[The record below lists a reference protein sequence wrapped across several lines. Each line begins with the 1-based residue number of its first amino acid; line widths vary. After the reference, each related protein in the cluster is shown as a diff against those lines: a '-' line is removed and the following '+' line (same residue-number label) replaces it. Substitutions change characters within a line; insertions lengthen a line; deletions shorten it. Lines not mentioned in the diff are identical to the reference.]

1 MASSTTPA
9 APGTHTPGGTIIP
22 LPSTG
27 TGGVAGGAGA
37 SGSGGTI
44 PAGRIASASATTFN
58 VPHGV
63 NLPRFNGKDWAN
75 WSGTMEAILV
85 LYEADDVIRYDACP
99 SGVDKDDWAQVHRR
113 AKAYLRL
120 YIESHIYSQIAS
132 EMDYPTFKDKWNVL
146 KRLYGGA
153 AGSTAIFNTWIEL
166 IQARLDDS
174 APLATQLAKLNE
186 TRVTLANANMGVTD
200 LQYSLIL
207 LNALPASYE
216 VVTTTILANASPS
229 SLDYCEITA
238 CILNEEGRRA
248 GASGSSLNAA
258 CTAPIK
264 SKDKGKGRDHSNLTC
279 HYFQKKGH
287 IKPDCRK
294 KKKDEAE
301 QKKKEGNKAANSHQ
315 LVPTTASIK
324 EVDEELVESFDNNT
338 ISVALYAASRDRW
351 MMDSGATHHI
361 TPHRSDFSDYT
372 PCRGTVRLGDES
384 TISQVG
390 VGSVVFTT
398 SQGTTIT
405 LSNVLHL
412 PEVKTHFMLTRA
424 LAQKGAEV
432 LFDSGSFKISVKQK
446 CVATG
451 YLEAK
456 LYWLDASTIGL
467 NAHTKSAATSLHTWH
482 QRMGHISHNA
492 LKTHGPS
499 ALTGMDFSGS
509 TTDIPVC
516 RGCEFGKSTCQPFPA
531 STTQWTTRHF
541 EVVHSDLASPM

>member
-9 APGTHTPGGTIIP
+9 APGTTTPGGTIVP

-27 TGGVAGGAGA
+27 TGGVSGGTGA

-44 PAGRIASASATTFN
+44 PAGRIAGASATTFN
-58 VPHGV
+58 VPNGV

-99 SGVDKDDWAQVHRR
+99 SGVDVDDWAQVHRR
-113 AKAYLRL
+113 CKAYLRL
-120 YIESHIYSQIAS
+120 YIEPHIYSNIAS
-132 EMDYPTFKDKWNVL
+132 EVEYPTFKDKWDVL

-174 APLATQLAKLNE
+174 EPLATQLAKLNE
-186 TRVTLANANMGVTD
+186 TCVTLTNANMGVTD